1 MRLVEKIVNRGHG
14 YASPSYL
21 AIHETSNPGA
31 SAANHVRLYG
41 SGTWQYAVQYV
52 CDWTG
57 TVYHCVPDDRKAW
70 AVGNGNSKCVN
81 LEICHAT
88 NGDDFERA
96 YGTAVEFAAWYLG
109 KRGWGMDR
117 LISHDDARRMWG
129 GTDHTDPI
137 DYFREYGKS
146 WQQFCSDVQDAL
158 GGAYTPKHENGG
170 QSSAP
175 RSDGLLRK
183 GDRGDAVRQLQ
194 ERLNALGWNCGAA
207 DEIFGNKTR
216 DAVRAFQR
224 SRGIAD
230 DGIAGPI
237 TMSELDKAES
247 AGQSKQTSDASIREV
262 QHWLG
267 CTVDNLYGPDTESHL
282 IRKLQHELNV
292 QFHKGLAEDGAWGPK
307 TEGACVNVKKGA
319 KGELTKLLQACLIC
333 HGFGLVLDGD
343 FGDATHEAVRG
354 FQRSVGLSD
363 DGIAGRN
370 TWTKLFC

>member
-1 MRLVEKIVNRGHG
+1 MRLVERIVNQGHG
-14 YASPSYL
+14 YCSPSYL
-21 AIHETSNPGA
+21 AIHETANPNA
-31 SAANHVRLYG
+31 TALNHVNLYSSG
-41 SGTWQYAVQYV
+41 SWQYAVQYV
-52 CDWTG
+52 CDWTE

-70 AVGNGNSKCVN
+70 AVGGGNSRCVN

-88 NGDDFERA
+88 NQDDFNKA
-96 YGTAVEFAAWYLG
+96 YDTAVLFAAWYLK

-146 WQQFCSDVQDAL
+146 WQQFKEDVNRAM
-158 GGAYTPKHENGG
+158 GSAYTPKHENGG
-170 QSSAP
+170 KSTAQ
-175 RSDGLLRK
+175 RSDGLLR
-183 GDRGDAVRQLQ
+183 
-194 ERLNALGWNCGAA
+194 LNALGWSCGAA
-207 DEIFGNKTR
+207 DEIFGNRTR

-262 QHWLG
+262 QRWLG
-267 CTVDNLYGPDTESHL
+267 CTVDNLYGPDTESPL

-292 QFHKGLAEDGAWGPK
+292 QFHKGLVEDGAWGPK
-307 TEGACVNVKKGA
+307 TEGACVNVRKGA